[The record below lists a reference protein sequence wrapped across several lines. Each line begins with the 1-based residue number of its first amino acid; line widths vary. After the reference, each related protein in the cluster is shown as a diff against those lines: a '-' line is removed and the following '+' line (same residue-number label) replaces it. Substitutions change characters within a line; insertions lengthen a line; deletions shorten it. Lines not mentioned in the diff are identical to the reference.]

1 MIKIDKTLKT
11 YVQGKPIDI
20 EEATVLYQ
28 RLHQSPELSNEEHG
42 TARRLK
48 QYLSDYNPTRLVDQV
63 GGFGMIAEWQG
74 ALPGPTIMVRCTM
87 DALRIKESSDVPIA
101 SLNEGVAHANGSDG
115 QMAIVASLAQY
126 LSVNPPEKGA
136 VALLFQPAKET
147 GEGAQRVVLDDKIH
161 LSKPDYI
168 IGFQNVPG
176 VELGTVLIREGVICS
191 GSKGIQ
197 VQLEGE
203 PASAFNANQGIDP
216 TAGMIRLMEQIQD
229 LAEQKSYDAYVDAR
243 VVSNELI
250 GGGFNSAP
258 YRADV
263 RASLRGYIK
272 RELDKISK
280 RVVDQAQIIGHI
292 HQLKVGVSWHNA
304 FEPVKN
310 EEDSSALLQKA
321 AKATELSTT
330 VMEEPFKW
338 SDDFGVYLQKY
349 SGIFFGLGA
358 GLEVPGL
365 HRPDYQFPE
374 ELFPVATKLLLEL
387 IHQAQAS
394 FSS

>member
-1 MIKIDKTLKT
+1 MKTH
-11 YVQGKPIDI
+11 VQDNPIDI
-20 EEATVLYQ
+20 EEAAVLYQ
-28 RLHQSPELSNEEHG
+28 RLHQFPDKSSEEQG
-42 TARRLK
+42 TAGRLK
-48 QYLSDYNPTRLVDQV
+48 QYLSEYSPTRLVDQV
-63 GGFGMIAEWQG
+63 GGYGIIAEWQG
-74 ALPGPTIMVRCTM
+74 SLPGPTIMVRCTM
-87 DALRIKESSDVPIA
+87 DALRISESTDLPFA
-101 SLNEGVAHANGSDG
+101 SLNEGLTHANGSDG

-126 LSVNPPEKGA
+126 FSVNPPEKGA

-176 VELGTVLIREGVICS
+176 VELGTVLVREGVICS
-191 GSKGIQ
+191 GSKGIE

-203 PASAFNANQGIDP
+203 PGSAYNSDQGIDP

-229 LAEQKSYDAYVDAR
+229 LSEQKNYDAYVDAR

-263 RASLRGYIK
+263 RASLRAYIK

-292 HQLKVGVSWHNA
+292 HQLKVSVSWHNA

-310 EEDSSALLQKA
+310 EEDSSILLFKA
-321 AKATELSTT
+321 AKATDLRTE

-338 SDDFGVYLQKY
+338 SDDFGVYLKKY
-349 SGIFFGLGA
+349 SGVFFGLGS
-358 GLEVPGL
+358 GLEVSGL

-387 IHQAQAS
+387 IQQAQAS
-394 FSS
+394 YSS